1 MLFAFP
7 AMSSGRQAAPE
18 DTSPD
23 AARNKEVRRLRQQR
37 APIAQLL
44 LLLRLRARNRR
55 DLARDSLER
64 AAHVL
69 WVTCKNWFSLERD
82 VAAPTPVVTSSEENP
97 DQNKPASANP
107 AMATSSTESP
117 HAHRHD

>member
-1 MLFAFP
+1 
-7 AMSSGRQAAPE
+7 MSDGRQSGPG
-18 DTSPD
+18 DQPPD
-23 AARNKEVRRLRQQR
+23 SARNKEVRRQRQQR

-97 DQNKPASANP
+97 DQNQPASADP
-107 AMATSSTESP
+107 AMATTSIESP